1 MMKTHTK
8 IQIKA
13 VANKWMSDNLNGE
26 RVLLSLGVLKKEIET
41 NTWAVELLA
50 KSISKQAVGT
60 LRVDAH
66 GHVVQVTDVK
76 QIVKGLV
83 DVGQSRDQ
91 DSSRVTQRHAWE
103 RGLFY
108 GDGIEAARRLEN
120 QSIDLLLTDPPYVI
134 SNAYTCQ
141 KQIPRRLRKD
151 GSDFIMPKGDFGEWD
166 RSFDPRAWAE
176 VVLPKVTGWAV
187 IFCSHTQIAEY
198 SVLLREHGFNAVG
211 TIVWHKTNPVPF
223 NHRFKPINAWE
234 AGVIGKRPG
243 TKFHG
248 HAVHNVFTCKSPSP
262 QQRIHPTQKP
272 CGLIRE
278 LMELFS
284 RKGDLVLDPFAGS
297 GTTAYVALELGRKVL
312 AYENNAEHYDA
323 ARRRLS
329 SVQLT
334 I

>member
-1 MMKTHTK
+1 MRTHTK
-8 IQIKA
+8 IQVKA

-26 RVLLSLGVLKKEIET
+26 RVLLSLGVLKKETET

-50 KSISKQAVGT
+50 KSIGKRAVGI
-60 LRVDAH
+60 LQVDAH
-66 GHVVQVTDVK
+66 GHVVKATNVK
-76 QIVKGLV
+76 QIVKELV
-83 DVGQSRDQ
+83 DAGQSRCQNSD
-91 DSSRVTQRHAWE
+91 RVIQRHASE

-108 GDGIEAARRLEN
+108 GDGIGASGKLEN
-120 QSIDLLLTDPPYVI
+120 QSIDLLLTDPPYAI

-141 KQIPRRLRKD
+141 RQIPRRLRKN

-166 RSFDPRAWAE
+166 RGFDPRSWAN
-176 VVLPKVTGWAV
+176 VVLPKVKGWAV

-198 SVLLREHGFNAVG
+198 SVLLREQGFNAIG

-234 AGVIGKRPG
+234 AGVVGKRPG
-243 TKFHG
+243 TKFYG
-248 HAVHNVFTCKSPSP
+248 HAVHNVFTYKSPSP

-284 RKGDLVLDPFAGS
+284 AKGDLVLDPFAGS

-323 ARRRLS
+323 AQRRLS
-329 SVQLT
+329 SVQLK